1 VAITSADVAREAGVS
16 RAVVSQV
23 LNGRGDRFTE
33 DTRVRVREAV
43 SALGYRPSAAGRAL
57 ARGSSDV
64 VVALIPD
71 TTFGGNL
78 QTVFDTLTEELAKR
92 GLILVLRLST
102 PSISLLDQLVAS
114 LQPRAVLSLTSFS
127 EAERELLTA
136 RGVDAID
143 PGSASRNS
151 IDREIGSLQARHLLA
166 RGHRRLG
173 YAHLQDSR
181 NDPFGTARELGF
193 AAVARTHGLDAP
205 IVVRLD
211 IEPTSAGRALASLG
225 RRGIAVGCYN
235 DDVATALLSVAAAE
249 GWSTPGELA
258 LIGMDAT
265 PLSRL
270 TRPALTTI
278 DFDMSGAARGA
289 VAAILRNFDG
299 QTVDEENTHEH
310 RELRLELI
318 AGGTT

>member
-1 VAITSADVAREAGVS
+1 MPITSADVARRAGVS

-33 DTRVRVREAV
+33 DTRTRVRQAV
-43 SALGYRPSAAGRAL
+43 TALGYRPSAAGRAL

-102 PSISLLDQLVAS
+102 PSTSLLDQLVAS

-143 PGSASRNS
+143 PGSASRTD
-151 IDREIGSLQARHLLA
+151 IDHEIGSLQARHLVE

-193 AAVARTHGLDAP
+193 AAVARARGLDAP
-205 IVVRLD
+205 TVVRLD
-211 IEPTSAGRALASLG
+211 VDPNSARHALASLG
-225 RRGIAVGCYN
+225 QRGIAVGCYN
-235 DDVATALLSVAAAE
+235 DDVATALLSAAGEE
-249 GWSTPGELA
+249 GWSTPGDLA

-278 DFDMSGAARGA
+278 DFDMAGAARGA
-289 VAAILRNFDG
+289 VAAILQNLDG
-299 QTVDEENTHEH
+299 QAGGAEGPQEQ

-318 AGGTT
+318 TGGTT